1 MLRDINYLKAR
12 TLGFLDIFFG
22 KEKKEEPPLSL
33 DIKDLEHYIGA
44 KIKARKSG
52 ACEVLLP
59 KMDEILDAKERA
71 KEIIEE
77 LREHDFPEDI
87 KDKVYKP
94 MLTSKPLYVKGI
106 FEALEE
112 IGIKNR
118 SFEGIQSFYDGVLN
132 VLKAI
137 QKVQLGQGR
146 YVAAAFENEVL
157 RLGTVLNRMIDLT
170 KEVGDSLAE
179 ENKALTLLQ
188 DIGSKRIELN
198 IKIKEMQK
206 SGEKIAELEKEISKL
221 ETEIKALRK
230 ESAEF
235 ENSRAFQEYLKL
247 AQSFGENRKKR
258 AALESTA
265 LNLFGPLARVFRKYK
280 KITGSEIGLEPV
292 AAVFSGQNYAALL
305 KEIRKAVKS
314 GTLYLDAKEK
324 ERTLQKLE
332 KAIAGVGELK
342 SEYEKIL
349 REEVEL
355 KSKLSSS
362 PALKRKE
369 EMEAELKACE
379 KKLDELNG
387 ELHST
392 ESSAKEFEKR
402 MLEIK
407 ESIQEGLSKVEGRE
421 VNIYMKSK

>member
-1 MLRDINYLKAR
+1 M
-12 TLGFLDIFFG
+12 GFLDRFFG
-22 KEKKEEPPLSL
+22 KEKKEELPLSL

-44 KIKARKSG
+44 KIKARKSE

-87 KDKVYKP
+87 KDRVYKP
-94 MLTSKPLYVKGI
+94 ILTSKPLYVKGI

-118 SFEGIQSFYDGVLN
+118 SFEDIQSFYDRVLN

-146 YVAAAFENEVL
+146 YVAAAFEEEVL

-188 DIGSKRIELN
+188 DLGSKSIELN

-206 SGEKIAELEKEISKL
+206 SREKIAELEKEISKL

-247 AQSFGENRKKR
+247 AQSLEENRKQR

-280 KITGSEIGLEPV
+280 KIAGSEIGLEPV
-292 AAVFSGQNYAALL
+292 AAVFSGQNYAAIL
-305 KEIRKAVKS
+305 KEVRKAVKS
-314 GTLYLDAKEK
+314 GALYLDAKEK

-332 KAIAGVGELK
+332 KAIAGAGELK
-342 SEYEKIL
+342 SEYDKIL

-362 PALKRKE
+362 LALKRKE

-387 ELHST
+387 ELRSI
-392 ESSAKEFEKR
+392 ESGAIEKR

>member
-1 MLRDINYLKAR
+1 
-12 TLGFLDIFFG
+12 GFLDRIFG
-22 KEKKEEPPLSL
+22 REKKEELPLSL
-33 DIKDLEHYIGA
+33 NIKDLEHYIGA

-87 KDKVYKP
+87 KDRVYKP
-94 MLTSKPLYVKGI
+94 ILTSKPLYVKGI

-118 SFEGIQSFYDGVLN
+118 SFEDIQSFHDRVLN

-137 QKVQLGQGR
+137 QRVQLSQGR
-146 YVAAAFENEVL
+146 YVAAAFEDEVL

-188 DIGSKRIELN
+188 DLGSESIELN

-206 SGEKIAELEKEISKL
+206 SREKIAELEKEISKL

-235 ENSRAFQEYLKL
+235 ENSRAFQEYLEL
-247 AQSFGENRKKR
+247 AQSFGENRKQR

-280 KITGSEIGLEPV
+280 KIAGSEIGLEPV
-292 AAVFSGQNYAALL
+292 AAVFSGQNYAAIL
-305 KEIRKAVKS
+305 KEVRKAVES
-314 GTLYLDAKEK
+314 GALYLDAKEK

-332 KAIAGVGELK
+332 KAIAGAGELK

-349 REEVEL
+349 REEVGL
-355 KSKLSSS
+355 KGKLSSS

-369 EMEAELKACE
+369 EMEAGLKACE
-379 KKLDELNG
+379 KKLGELNG
-387 ELHST
+387 ELRST
-392 ESSAKEFEKR
+392 ESSAIEKR

-421 VNIYMKSK
+421 VNIYMKSE

>member
-1 MLRDINYLKAR
+1 M
-12 TLGFLDIFFG
+12 GFLDIFFG
-22 KEKKEEPPLSL
+22 KEKKEELPLNL
-33 DIKDLEHYIGA
+33 DIKDLEYCISA

-87 KDKVYKP
+87 RDRVYKP
-94 MLTSKPLYVKGI
+94 IRTSKPPYVKGI

-112 IGIKNR
+112 IEIKNR
-118 SFEGIQSFYDGVLN
+118 SFEDIQSFYDRVLN

-146 YVAAAFENEVL
+146 YVAAAFEDEVL

-179 ENKALTLLQ
+179 ENRALTLLQ
-188 DIGSKRIELN
+188 DLGSKSTELN

-206 SGEKIAELEKEISKL
+206 SREKIAESKKEISKL

-247 AQSFGENRKKR
+247 AQSFGENRKQR

-280 KITGSEIGLEPV
+280 KIAGSEISLEDPV
-292 AAVFSGQNYAALL
+292 AALFSGQNYAAIL
-305 KEIRKAVKS
+305 KEMRKAVKS

-349 REEVEL
+349 GEEVEL
-355 KSKLSSS
+355 ESKLSSS

-379 KKLDELNG
+379 KKLGELNG
-387 ELHST
+387 ELRST

-407 ESIQEGLSKVEGRE
+407 ESIQEGLSKVEGGE

>member
-1 MLRDINYLKAR
+1 M
-12 TLGFLDIFFG
+12 GFLDRFFG
-22 KEKKEEPPLSL
+22 KEKKEELPLSL

-59 KMDEILDAKERA
+59 KIDEILDAKERA

-87 KDKVYKP
+87 KDRVYKP
-94 MLTSKPLYVKGI
+94 ILTSKPLYVKGI

-118 SFEGIQSFYDGVLN
+118 SFEDIQSFYDRVLN

-146 YVAAAFENEVL
+146 YVAAAFEEEVL

-188 DIGSKRIELN
+188 DLGSKSIELN

-206 SGEKIAELEKEISKL
+206 SREKIAELEKEISKL

-247 AQSFGENRKKR
+247 AQSFGENRKQR

-280 KITGSEIGLEPV
+280 KIAGSEIGLEPV

-305 KEIRKAVKS
+305 KEVRKAVKS
-314 GTLYLDAKEK
+314 GALYLDAKEE

-332 KAIAGVGELK
+332 KAIAGAGELK

-379 KKLDELNG
+379 KKLGELNG
-387 ELHST
+387 ELRSI
-392 ESSAKEFEKR
+392 ESSAIEKR

>member
-1 MLRDINYLKAR
+1 
-12 TLGFLDIFFG
+12 LGFLDRFFG
-22 KEKKEEPPLSL
+22 KEKKEELPLSL

-59 KMDEILDAKERA
+59 KIDEILDAKERA

-87 KDKVYKP
+87 KDRVYKP
-94 MLTSKPLYVKGI
+94 ILTSKPLYVKGI

-118 SFEGIQSFYDGVLN
+118 SFEDIQSFYDRVLN

-146 YVAAAFENEVL
+146 YVAAAFEEEVL

-188 DIGSKRIELN
+188 DLGSKSIELN

-206 SGEKIAELEKEISKL
+206 SREKIAELEKEISKL

-247 AQSFGENRKKR
+247 AQSFGENRKQR

-280 KITGSEIGLEPV
+280 KIAGSEIGLEPV

-305 KEIRKAVKS
+305 KEVRKAVKS
-314 GTLYLDAKEK
+314 GALYLDAKEE

-332 KAIAGVGELK
+332 KAIAGAGELK

-379 KKLDELNG
+379 KKLGELNG
-387 ELHST
+387 ELRSI
-392 ESSAKEFEKR
+392 ESSAIEKR

>member
-1 MLRDINYLKAR
+1 M
-12 TLGFLDIFFG
+12 GFLDIFFG
-22 KEKKEEPPLSL
+22 KEKKEELPLSL
-33 DIKDLEHYIGA
+33 DIKDLEYYISA

-59 KMDEILDAKERA
+59 TMDELLDAKERA

-77 LREHDFPEDI
+77 LGEHDFPEDI
-87 KDKVYKP
+87 RDRVYKP
-94 MLTSKPLYVKGI
+94 IRTSKPQYVKGI

-112 IGIKNR
+112 IEIKNR
-118 SFEGIQSFYDGVLN
+118 SFEDIQSFHDRVLN

-146 YVAAAFENEVL
+146 YVAAAFEDEVL

-179 ENKALTLLQ
+179 ENRALTLLQ
-188 DIGSKRIELN
+188 DLGSKSIELN

-206 SGEKIAELEKEISKL
+206 SREKIAESEKEISKL

-247 AQSFGENRKKR
+247 AQSFGENRKQR

-280 KITGSEIGLEPV
+280 KIAGSEISLEDPV
-292 AAVFSGQNYAALL
+292 AALFSGRDYAAIL
-305 KEIRKAVKS
+305 KEISKAVKS

-349 REEVEL
+349 GEEVEL
-355 KSKLSSS
+355 ESKLSSS

-379 KKLDELNG
+379 KKLGELNG
-387 ELHST
+387 ELRST

-407 ESIQEGLSKVEGRE
+407 ESIQEGLSKVEGGE